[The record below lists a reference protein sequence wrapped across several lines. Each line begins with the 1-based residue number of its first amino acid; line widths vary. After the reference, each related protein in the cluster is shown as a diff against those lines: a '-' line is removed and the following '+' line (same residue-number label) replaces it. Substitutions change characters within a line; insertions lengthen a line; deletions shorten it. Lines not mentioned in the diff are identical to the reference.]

1 MTPPTIEAYETE
13 LDSVKRTCER
23 QQAII
28 RELQAIAFVA
38 LANMESDDYAWK
50 LWVTRLMN
58 RMEDYS

>member
-13 LDSVKRTCER
+13 LDILARKCER

-38 LANMESDDYAWK
+38 LANMKFDDYAWK
-50 LWVTRLMN
+50 LWTTRLMN
-58 RMEDYS
+58 RMEEYS